1 MNLTNSDIAITIILP
16 EASVAQLVETLF
28 PLVLGSCSDEEKA
41 PAPKNTPV
49 SKSASREPIPT
60 RSADRP
66 QKYACEVLGLI
77 LSGSTL
83 PEVFAAVVDLMDDLD
98 PAVLEKLSV
107 MRPSNARNYIS
118 RNKEKVHIRSPQ
130 LESLRTK
137 SGWWISKNTGRSQ
150 VNKAL
155 RVLCDAADIEF
166 GKDLRFL

>member
-1 MNLTNSDIAITIILP
+1 MNVTSSDIAITIILP
-16 EASVAQLVETLF
+16 EASVAQLMETLF
-28 PLVLGSCSDEEKA
+28 PLAPGFCPGEEKA
-41 PAPKNTPV
+41 TAPENTPV
-49 SKSASREPIPT
+49 SESASREPIPSRT
-60 RSADRP
+60 ANRP

-118 RNKEKVHIRSPQ
+118 RDKEKVHIRSPR
-130 LESLRTK
+130 LETLRTK

-155 RVLCDAADIEF
+155 RALCNAADIEF
-166 GKDLRFL
+166 GEDLRIL